1 MYTKGTFVPTDNV
14 PQSYEPNFVM
24 SVRIESTK
32 EVGVCFFDISTSKCF
47 LGQFTDDINYAAF
60 RTLISQVNPV
70 EMVVERDEIPI

>member
-1 MYTKGTFVPTDNV
+1 
-14 PQSYEPNFVM
+14 M
-24 SVRIESTK
+24 SVRIENSK

-70 EMVVERDEIPI
+70 EVVFERDEIPIILMKIIKH